1 MLKSKIN
8 TSIQTQTPMST
19 NENDKPNFYIN
30 IEHQKYKN
38 RKQNNYQLQKDR
50 IKNANRQTNW
60 QKLQIKIYNDN
71 KKQIHKQLNSTN
83 STLENFD
90 DNKS

>member
-8 TSIQTQTPMST
+8 TSIQTQTPVST

-50 IKNANRQTNW
+50 IKNANR
-60 QKLQIKIYNDN
+60 
-71 KKQIHKQLNSTN
+71 
-83 STLENFD
+83 
-90 DNKS
+90 